1 MFDRIPENPG
11 RVKITPESGGAAYY
25 AKMERADNPVQEGTP
40 INKATLLTD
49 ETAAL
54 FNFGPNAVPNDVFAK
69 MSEGVFS
76 KIVGKYTNTSTFGD
90 LAVGQSVFI
99 NINGKPTEFLVAHQ
113 GVPQTCIYADSTY
126 DGTFLIAKNIYEKK
140 AWSWQLGTT
149 DYSLSEINAYLNG
162 DFYNSIDDEAKA
174 LIKQINVPYRSG
186 TSGQTI
192 KLLPAKVFL
201 PSVREVQETTNGTYK
216 PSDGGKFSLF
226 DDSAN
231 RIALFE
237 GTTTPW
243 WTRSGHIN
251 SQSSGVWCINTSG
264 SSEAS
269 GPGGNYGIRPVIVM
283 QPNGLVYLDKNENAY
298 IKQKYD
304 NFLVNVIDETIGIPA
319 SQIVGGVQ
327 AALVSYK
334 GTGTRGTSNPCAL
347 VFDFA
352 PKVILYIGFVPEGA
366 RNLNTSNTAGVPYVI
381 PDVLTTGY
389 SQSTGFIQSGN
400 GSLSWAKKSEDGKTI
415 SWYNTDSQNGA
426 YNQLNSSTNTYYFL
440 AIG

>member
-54 FNFGPNAVPNDVFAK
+54 FGFEGNAVPDDLFFKLSESVFAK
-69 MSEGVFS
+69 PVEVYKNSAEIS
-76 KIVGKYTNTSTFGD
+76 S
-90 LAVGQSVFI
+90 LAVGTSVFVG
-99 NINGKPTEFLVAHQ
+99 INGTPTEFLVAHQ

-162 DFYNSIDDEAKA
+162 DFYNSIDDEAKE
-174 LIKQINVPYRSG
+174 LIKQVNVPYRSG

-201 PSVREVQETTNGTYK
+201 PSVREVQENTNGTYK

-226 DDSAN
+226 NDSAN
-231 RIALFE
+231 RIALFDDVA
-237 GTTTPW
+237 TSW

-251 SQSSGVWCINTSG
+251 SQSNGVWHITESG
-264 SSEAS
+264 GSASSGTGA
-269 GPGGNYGIRPVIVM
+269 NYGIRPVIVM
-283 QPNGLVYLDKNENAY
+283 QAGSKVYLDESGNAY
-298 IKQKYD
+298 FGQKYRTMLFD
-304 NFLVNVIDETIGIPA
+304 ALGNPYKIDGTNIENT
-319 SQIVGGVQ
+319 VQ
-327 AALVSYK
+327 LSFGSY
-334 GTGTRGTSNPCAL
+334 RGTDTYGASNPNSL
-347 VFDFA
+347 TFDFVPRIVIVTQNDNISLA
-352 PKVILYIGFVPEGA
+352 PSSVGTWGGGFMWTYGAISVKCGDNSNYELVTELNGTTLTWYSEKNSYTQQNSNYTYNYI
-366 RNLNTSNTAGVPYVI
+366 
-381 PDVLTTGY
+381 
-389 SQSTGFIQSGN
+389 
-400 GSLSWAKKSEDGKTI
+400 
-415 SWYNTDSQNGA
+415 
-426 YNQLNSSTNTYYFL
+426 